1 MNTSSDISR
10 AHQGRLK
17 RFSGIVLMIIL
28 VSACTSIG
36 SKSIDRDQ
44 LDYGHSIGENWKNQ
58 LLANL
63 VRIRFVDMPVFV
75 DVGQIVAGYSLETMV
90 SGGLGAGTAFDS
102 GNTATLGAS
111 GRFTDRPTI
120 TYTPKTGT
128 DYLTSLLTPIKP
140 VGLLS
145 LIQAGYDTSL
155 LFTWAVEA
163 INGLQNYSVTAG
175 RKRPPDPEFYEFVR
189 RMKELQVKGG
199 IAFEQSTDPATN
211 KNVIILFRNES
222 ASEQELEEGRKA
234 REVIGL
240 DPDRQKFEVVYSPYA
255 NDTGVLALQT
265 RSILQIMIAM
275 SGFIDVPDSM
285 SAYAFKGYDMPSG
298 LQRPFAVYSG
308 IDKPELSFAST
319 QYDGY
324 WYWID
329 PADLRSKQVFTLML
343 FLNTLTNNG
352 DETTNPVLTIPTG

>member
-36 SKSIDRDQ
+36 PKSIDRDQ
-44 LDYGHSIGENWKNQ
+44 LDYGQSIGENWKNQ

-163 INGLQNYSVTAG
+163 VNGLQNYSVTAG
-175 RKRPPDPEFYEFVR
+175 RKRLPDPEFYEFVR
-189 RMKELQVKGG
+189 RLKELQIKGG
-199 IAFEQSTDPATN
+199 IAFEQSTDPATSQN
-211 KNVIILFRNES
+211 IIILFRNNS
-222 ASEQELEEGRKA
+222 ASEQEVEEGRKA

-240 DPDRQKFEVVYSPYA
+240 DPDRQKFRVVYSPYA
-255 NDTGVLALQT
+255 SDAGVLALQT
-265 RSILQIMIAM
+265 RSIMQIMIAM
-275 SGFIDVPDSM
+275 AGFIDVPDSKT
-285 SAYAFKGYDMPSG
+285 SYAFKGYDMPSG
-298 LQRPFAVYSG
+298 MQRPFTVHSG
-308 IDKPELSFAST
+308 IDKPEHIFAST

-329 PADLRSKQVFTLML
+329 PADLLSKQVFTLML

-352 DETTNPVLTIPTG
+352 DATSNPVLTIPTG